1 MYKKIRKIYEIYYK
15 KRRSFAEEI
24 NEVFNELSDTYRVSD
39 IDIKKKGD
47 SMKKYLLLWMA
58 HSYRINILRN
68 HPGAFS
74 YCII

>member
-39 IDIKKKGD
+39 TNTHLDIPVG
-47 SMKKYLLLWMA
+47 
-58 HSYRINILRN
+58 
-68 HPGAFS
+68 
-74 YCII
+74 

>member
-39 IDIKKKGD
+39 INGH
-47 SMKKYLLLWMA
+47 LE
-58 HSYRINILRN
+58 HSRRINILRD